1 MNVLRYLLCL
11 PLALSSAASLA
22 EKADRDKE
30 AVIDYLGK
38 ARSNELTQTQVVDG
52 GVVLVKGTIRLTAER
67 LEIKQDPQGYQTMVA
82 TGKPG
87 APATF
92 RQKREG
98 VNEFISGQAER
109 IEFDGK
115 ADTVVFVRQAVLRT
129 VDPENKIINEA
140 RGARIFYDNKI
151 EQFEVEGGEGS
162 GLKDGRGRII
172 LAPRSTPAATPALT
186 PAIPTPATPAP
197 GAK

>member
-1 MNVLRYLLCL
+1 MHMLKLFLCL
-11 PLALSSAASLA
+11 TLAVASAPVWP

-67 LEIKQDPQGYQTMVA
+67 LEIKQDPQGYQIMVA

-87 APATF
+87 ATATF

-98 VNEFISGQAER
+98 VNEFIAGEAER
-109 IEFDGK
+109 IEFDGR
-115 ADTVVFVRQAVLRT
+115 ADTVVFSRQAVLRT
-129 VDPENKIINEA
+129 VDLANKIINEA
-140 RGARIFYDNKI
+140 RGARILYDNKV

-172 LAPRSTPAATPALT
+172 LAPRSSPAPAAS
-186 PAIPTPATPAP
+186 PTPGAP
-197 GAK
+197 